1 MRLNPGKTMA
11 ELVYPRLLPA
21 SRPPISK
28 IPTFN
33 PDIERS
39 SRNAMPT
46 GENLGRACNLC
57 MCVSTKN
64 TVKISGER
72 EIKIEERSVMKEG
85 VYVVHDT
92 REEGEGR
99 GIGRG
104 KPREG
109 VESNINKRL
118 GSEDEREEGRER
130 EAERIFLQRMKKS

>member
-57 MCVSTKN
+57 MYEYEEY
-64 TVKISGER
+64 GEDF
-72 EIKIEERSVMKEG
+72 G
-85 VYVVHDT
+85 
-92 REEGEGR
+92 G
-99 GIGRG
+99 
-104 KPREG
+104 
-109 VESNINKRL
+109 
-118 GSEDEREEGRER
+118 
-130 EAERIFLQRMKKS
+130 A